1 MIIND
6 IHFHSITR
14 YKRYIDSEI
23 YKRLSASTLTRQQNT
38 NIEAE
43 PSRLAQPKNY
53 HKSHYLQG
61 VPPICWQ
68 VQTKFWKLKNYMSQ
82 KVSPVLK
89 FLGKK
94 LLDGTLKPRKIK
106 LEVFLN
112 WISKKSVKFQK
123 GYSTLPLPPI
133 TFHHHPL
140 NIKKSPSLFP
150 HHPLAISLNFFPAS
164 PSHHHPLMILPGGGG
179 GRGRGIFWYLGID

>member
-1 MIIND
+1 MILWYLKIYQKITSFQSKQHRVLTLQICKDMPLILGNWKSTNGNNTNSMIIND

-14 YKRYIDSEI
+14 YKRYIDSGI

-94 LLDGTLKPRKIK
+94 LLDSTLKLGKIK
-106 LEVFLN
+106 LEVILN
-112 WISKKSVKFQK
+112 WISKKVSTSQK
-123 GYSTLPLPPI
+123 EILPCPSLPP
-133 TFHHHPL
+133 
-140 NIKKSPSLFP
+140 PSTTTP
-150 HHPLAISLNFFPAS
+150 
-164 PSHHHPLMILPGGGG
+164 
-179 GRGRGIFWYLGID
+179 